1 MKWQNLPLHFY
12 LENILAKKAAK
23 KKNTNGSEFPN
34 ILQYALIEEYKTCLS
49 QYAYRDVM
57 SITLF
62 TAINAI
68 IGFIFINVWTN
79 IDKYDTTTAKVIELA
94 TIAIFGFVILFVLML
109 DLHKVLSCKE
119 VLRNRV
125 HEIEKYFQE
134 LSTPEM
140 PVFSIENTISKR
152 DGKSF
157 FEVMFGR
164 VFSVSQSMYNF
175 TTIILF
181 AWIFFFGF
189 KFLDLFV
196 SSRII

>member
-1 MKWQNLPLHFY
+1 VIQWVTFFLGEIMGKKMKKIEQV
-12 LENILAKKAAK
+12 
-23 KKNTNGSEFPN
+23 NGTEFPN
-34 ILQYALIEEYKTCLS
+34 IMQYALIEEYKTCLS

-79 IDKYDTTTAKVIELA
+79 IEKYDTSTAKVIELL

-125 HEIEKYFQE
+125 SEIEKYFQNF
-134 LSTPEM
+134 STPSM

-152 DGKSF
+152 DGRSF

-164 VFSVSQSMYNF
+164 VFSVSQSMYFF

-189 KFLDLFV
+189 KFFDLFV
-196 SSRII
+196 TSKLLVS